1 MNNEIGK
8 RLKKKEKVDR
18 EAEAVQPGVI
28 NDSIIKKYIID
39 YNKENKI
46 FDRDDMPVWELS
58 HLAISYK
65 NIVEIDNL
73 KGLTNLTKL

>member
-1 MNNEIGK
+1 MNKDLGD

-73 KGLTNLTKL
+73 KGLT